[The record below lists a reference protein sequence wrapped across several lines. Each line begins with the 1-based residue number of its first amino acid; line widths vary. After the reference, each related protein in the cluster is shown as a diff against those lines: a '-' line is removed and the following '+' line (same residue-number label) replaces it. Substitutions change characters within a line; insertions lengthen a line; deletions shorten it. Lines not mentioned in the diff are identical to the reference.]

1 MKEGKILIVDD
12 NRGILESLE
21 FSLKHEFEEI
31 HTLDNPNKIPHKLKE
46 NDIDILLLDMNYSTG
61 VNDGQEGL
69 FWLKMILE
77 MDPSVVIILIT
88 AYGDVELAV
97 RAIKEGATDFIIK
110 PWDTEKLI
118 ATLKAALKLR
128 KSEKENLT
136 LRSKQEQ
143 IQEDIDKKYG
153 LIIGNSDAMRKVL
166 ITVDKVAKTDANVLI
181 LGENGTGKEMIAR
194 EIHRKSLRK
203 NEMMISVDIGSL
215 SESLFESE
223 LFGHVKGSFTD
234 AKQDRVGRFETAS
247 GSTLFLDEIGNLSIS
262 LQSKLLAALQNRE
275 IYRIGAS
282 RPTPIDIRLVSATN
296 KDLYSMINDQ
306 VFREDLLYRINTI
319 QIELPPLRE
328 RGEDVIL
335 LAEFFLRKYAR
346 KYEKN
351 DLKITSKAFDKLMQ
365 YNWPGNIR
373 ELQHTVEKTV
383 ILSESSSLTPEDFF
397 FNIKDDEQDIN
408 ASLNLEEVEK
418 IAIQRSLK
426 KCRGNMSQAS
436 KELGI
441 TRTTLYKKLEKYEL

>member
-1 MKEGKILIVDD
+1 MKEGKLLIVDD
-12 NRGILESLE
+12 NKGILESLQ

-31 HTLDNPNKIPHKLKE
+31 HTLDNPNNIPHKLKD
-46 NDIDILLLDMNYSTG
+46 NDIDIILLDMNFTNG

-69 FWLKMILE
+69 FWLKMISE
-77 MDPSVVIILIT
+77 MDPSIIIILIT

-128 KSEKENLT
+128 KSQKENLT
-136 LRSKQEQ
+136 LRSKQEH

-153 LIIGNSDAMRKVL
+153 LIIGNSEAMRKVL
-166 ITVDKVAKTDANVLI
+166 ITVDKVAQTDANVLI

-194 EIHRKSLRK
+194 EIHRKSMRN
-203 NEMMISVDIGSL
+203 NEMMINVDIGSL

-262 LQSKLLAALQNRE
+262 LQAKLLAALQNRE

-282 RPTPIDIRLVSATN
+282 RPTAIDIRLVCATN
-296 KDLYSMINDQ
+296 KDLYSMIDDH

-335 LAEFFLRKYAR
+335 LAEFFLKKYTR
-346 KYEKN
+346 KYEKPG
-351 DLKITSKAFDKLMQ
+351 LKITSKAFDKLLQ

-383 ILSESSSLTPEDFF
+383 ILSESSSLAPEDFF
-397 FNIKDDEQDIN
+397 FNIKSNEQELD
-408 ASLNLEEVEK
+408 APFNLEEVEK
-418 IAIQRSLK
+418 IAIERALK